1 MVLPGLS
8 TSVASRLVGRTLEGE
23 RPITVDQTNE
33 SIIVAEQFV
42 VKWMQPPVPSP
53 HPGAE
58 VLMYLS
64 QHGFTDMPAFIGV
77 HEVDDMVVAIVTEY
91 VPDSLDGW
99 DWYVDDVD
107 AWLRGEL
114 QIDALVAAGRLMGQM
129 TSDLHSALAGVQRSS
144 IATRTYHAHAV
155 ANLHEAMRTV
165 SGEEGDRLRS
175 CESAVYE
182 ALEPLRGERML
193 QAHRVHGD
201 LHAGQFIR
209 SRSRLLMID
218 FDGNPLSDPTERRLP
233 QSPLRDLA
241 SMLQSIDH
249 VGRIVVKRRHPD
261 RGVDVD
267 LFTRSAIDAALGAY
281 TASHA
286 VDHDVLRAL
295 RVAQELHEYCY
306 AAAHLPHWV
315 YVPDAALPPLLE
327 G

>member
-8 TSVASRLVGRTLEGE
+8 TSVASQLSGRTLEGE
-23 RPITVDQTNE
+23 RPVTVDQTNE
-33 SIIVAEQFV
+33 SIIVGEQFV

-58 VLMYLS
+58 VLTYLS

-77 HEVDDMVVAIVTEY
+77 HEIDDTVLAIVTEY

-114 QIDALVAAGRLMGQM
+114 AWDALVDTGRRMGEM
-129 TSDLHSALAGVQRSS
+129 TSHLHRVLGDVQRSS
-144 IATRTYHAHAV
+144 VGTRTYLAHAE
-155 ANLHEAMRTV
+155 ANLHEALRAV
-165 SGEEGDRLRS
+165 QGDEGDRLRS
-175 CESAVYE
+175 WEAAVRE
-182 ALEPLRGERML
+182 ALEPLRGDRML
-193 QAHRVHGD
+193 TAHRVHGD

-209 SRSRLLMID
+209 SGDRLLMID
-218 FDGNPLSDPTERRLP
+218 FDGNPLSDPAERRLP

-249 VGRIVVKRRHPD
+249 VGRIVVKRRHPE
-261 RGVDVD
+261 RGADVD
-267 LFTRSAIDAALGAY
+267 RFTAAATEAALQAY
-281 TASHA
+281 TAAHS
-286 VDHDVLRAL
+286 VDTEVLRAL

>member
-1 MVLPGLS
+1 
-8 TSVASRLVGRTLEGE
+8 
-23 RPITVDQTNE
+23 
-33 SIIVAEQFV
+33 
-42 VKWMQPPVPSP
+42 MQPPVPSP

-58 VLMYLS
+58 VLTYLS

-77 HEVDDMVVAIVTEY
+77 HEVDDMVLAIVTEY

-114 QIDALVAAGRLMGQM
+114 AWDALVAAGRRMGEM
-129 TSDLHSALAGVQRSS
+129 TSHLHTVLGGVQRSTV
-144 IATRTYHAHAV
+144 ATRTYHAHAE
-155 ANLHEAMRTV
+155 ANLHEALRSV
-165 SGEEGDRLRS
+165 QGDEGDRLRS
-175 CESAVYE
+175 WEAAVRE
-182 ALEPLRGERML
+182 ALEPLRGDRML
-193 QAHRVHGD
+193 TAHRVHGD

-209 SRSRLLMID
+209 SGDRLLMID
-218 FDGNPLSDPTERRLP
+218 FDGNPMSDPTERRLP

-249 VGRIVVKRRHPD
+249 VGRIVVKRRHPE
-261 RGVDVD
+261 RGGDVD
-267 LFTRSAIDAALGAY
+267 RFTAAAIDAALQVYAE
-281 TASHA
+281 AHM
-286 VDHDVLRAL
+286 VDTEVLRAL

>member
-8 TSVASRLVGRTLEGE
+8 TSVAARLSGRTLEGE
-23 RPITVDQTNE
+23 RPVTVDQTNE
-33 SIIVAEQFV
+33 SIIVGEQFV

-58 VLMYLS
+58 VLTYLS

-77 HEVDDMVVAIVTEY
+77 HEIDDTVLAIVTEY

-114 QIDALVAAGRLMGQM
+114 AWDALVATGRRMGEM
-129 TSDLHSALAGVQRSS
+129 TSHLHRVLGDVQRSS
-144 IATRTYHAHAV
+144 IGTRTYLAHAE
-155 ANLHEAMRTV
+155 ANLHEALRAV
-165 SGEEGDRLRS
+165 QGDEGDRLRS
-175 CESAVYE
+175 WEAAVRE
-182 ALEPLRGERML
+182 ALEPLRGDRML
-193 QAHRVHGD
+193 TAHRVHGD

-209 SRSRLLMID
+209 SGDRLLMID

-249 VGRIVVKRRHPD
+249 VGRIVVKRRHPE
-261 RGVDVD
+261 RGADVD
-267 LFTRSAIDAALGAY
+267 RFTAATTSAALQAY
-281 TASHA
+281 TAAHT
-286 VDHDVLRAL
+286 VDTEVLRAM